1 MFKRSDDRGFTLIE
15 LLIVVAIIGIIA
27 AIAIPNLLN
36 AIQRGKQKR
45 TMADMRTIGTSVE
58 QYSLDNGF
66 RPETGSGDAVTQL
79 SPTVVPTFVKQI
91 PSLDGWRIPIRWIHM
106 AGDAEY
112 SVASSGKDRTAESSP
127 ALGATTSFASDI
139 YFSDGSFT
147 CYPEGTQN

>member
-1 MFKRSDDRGFTLIE
+1 MFKRSNSKGFTLIE

-45 TMADMRTIGTSVE
+45 TMSDMRTVGTAVE

-66 RPETGSGDAVTQL
+66 RPENASGDAVTQL
-79 SPTVVPTFVKQI
+79 TDLVAPTFVKQV
-91 PSLDGWRIPIRWIHM
+91 PSLDGWRSPIQWIHM

-112 SVASSGKDRTAESSP
+112 SVASYGKDRTLNTVQ
-127 ALGATTSFASDI
+127 LGATTSFASDL

-147 CYPEGTQN
+147 SYPEGTQN